1 MSNPPPLKPEVF
13 EILAA
18 MAAGELHGYAILK
31 EIEERGTP
39 MAASLLYRKLRR
51 LLEDGWV
58 EEADSPFEDESDA
71 RRRYYR
77 LTDRGRRVLEA
88 EARRI
93 VELADSERVREI
105 ATAGTGSGTSG
116 EAASRA

>member
-1 MSNPPPLKPEVF
+1 MNEKPPLKPEVF

-18 MAAGELHGYAILK
+18 LSEGDLHGYAILK
-31 EIEERGTP
+31 EIEERGAP
-39 MAASLLYRKLRR
+39 MAASLLYRKLKR

-58 EEADSPFEDESDA
+58 IEVDTPLEEETDS

-77 LTDRGRRVLEA
+77 LTDRGRTVLET

-93 VELADSERVREI
+93 VELADSSRVREI
-105 ATAGTGSGTSG
+105 ASGAIAG
-116 EAASRA
+116 EATRV

>member
-1 MSNPPPLKPEVF
+1 MSSPPPLKPEVF

-18 MAAGELHGYAILK
+18 MAGGELHGYAILK

-58 EEADSPFEDESDA
+58 EEVDTPLDDETDA

-77 LTDRGRRVLEA
+77 LTARGRQALEA

-93 VELADSERVREI
+93 VALADSERVREI
-105 ATAGTGSGTSG
+105 ATAGVGAE
-116 EAASRA
+116 EAGRA

>member
-1 MSNPPPLKPEVF
+1 MSSPPPLKPEVF

-18 MAAGELHGYAILK
+18 MAGGELHGYAILK

-58 EEADSPFEDESDA
+58 EEVDSPFEDEADT

-93 VELADSERVREI
+93 VELAGSERVRDI
-105 ATAGTGSGTSG
+105 ATADTSG